1 MHRNTVSQF
10 RGLFER
16 ELPADK
22 PKGKWMSIGTAERA
36 QSLARTGSGASGK
49 TIWERMWAA
58 RWCYFFMIP
67 SLVLTAGFTLYPT
80 IMSWY
85 FSFLDWSG
93 FGSDR
98 EWTGL
103 ENYREI
109 IRDDLFWNAY
119 LRSILFTLV
128 GAPIKIGL
136 ALLVALVLNDASL
149 RFASF
154 YRTLFFLPVV
164 TSSAIIGIVMTF
176 LFSPLDGPINMAL
189 LQLGFIDIPQDFL
202 GDPDTALWTVV
213 AVYIWK
219 WFGVTMIYW
228 LAALQV
234 VPQDLYEAARLD
246 GANRWQMHRSITL
259 PLIIPFAIV
268 ITLITVVSALN
279 IFGLVQTM
287 TGGGP
292 FFATEVMEL
301 YIYRNAFGAGEI
313 PRLGYASAG
322 AVFFGVTV
330 LALSLIQGLG
340 LKKANDARAQM
351 KNQ

>member
-1 MHRNTVSQF
+1 
-10 RGLFER
+10 
-16 ELPADK
+16 
-22 PKGKWMSIGTAERA
+22 
-36 QSLARTGSGASGK
+36 
-49 TIWERMWAA
+49 
-58 RWCYFFMIP
+58 
-67 SLVLTAGFTLYPT
+67 
-80 IMSWY
+80 MSWY
-85 FSFLDWSG
+85 FSLLDWSG

-98 EWTGL
+98 DWAGL
-103 ENYREI
+103 ANYREVMH
-109 IRDDLFWNAY
+109 DSLFWDAY
-119 LRSILFTLV
+119 LRSFLFTIV

-136 ALLVALVLNDASL
+136 ALIVALILNDATLNS
-149 RFASF
+149 RFAAV

-176 LFSPLDGPINMAL
+176 VFNPLDGPVNMVL
-189 LQLGFIDIPQDFL
+189 LEFGLIDRPQDFL

-234 VPQDLYEAARLD
+234 VPQELYEAARID
-246 GANRWQMHRSITL
+246 GAGRWHMHRTITL
-259 PLIIPFAIV
+259 PMITPFALVIV
-268 ITLITVVSALN
+268 LITVVSALN

-301 YIYRNAFGAGEI
+301 YIYRNAFGSGEI
-313 PRLGYASAG
+313 PRLGYASAA

-330 LALSLIQGLG
+330 LALSLAQGWG
-340 LKKANDARAQM
+340 LKRANAARAQL
-351 KNQ
+351 NSR

>member
-1 MHRNTVSQF
+1 
-10 RGLFER
+10 
-16 ELPADK
+16 
-22 PKGKWMSIGTAERA
+22 MSIGAAGRA
-36 QSLARTGSGASGK
+36 QALTGTGKAATGRSLR
-49 TIWERMWAA
+49 ERMWSA
-58 RWCYFFMIP
+58 RWCYLFMLP

-80 IMSWY
+80 VMSWY
-85 FSFLDWSG
+85 FSLLDWSG

-98 EWTGL
+98 DWAGL
-103 ENYREI
+103 ANYREVI
-109 IRDDLFWNAY
+109 QDDLFWNAY
-119 LRSILFTLV
+119 VRSFLFTLV

-136 ALLVALVLNDASL
+136 ALVVALILNDASL
-149 RFASF
+149 RFASI

-176 LFSPLDGPINMAL
+176 IFSPLDGPINMVL
-189 LQLGFIDIPQDFL
+189 LQVGLIDIPVDFL

-234 VPQDLYEAARLD
+234 VPQELYEAARID
-246 GANRWQMHRSITL
+246 GASRWQMHRGITL
-259 PLIIPFAIV
+259 PMIFPFALV
-268 ITLITVVSALN
+268 IILITVVSALN

-301 YIYRNAFGAGEI
+301 YIYRNAFGSGEI
-313 PRLGYASAG
+313 PRLGYASAA

-330 LALSLIQGLG
+330 LALSLIQGWG
-340 LKKANDARAQM
+340 LRKANAARAQL
-351 KNQ
+351 KTQ

>member
-1 MHRNTVSQF
+1 
-10 RGLFER
+10 
-16 ELPADK
+16 
-22 PKGKWMSIGTAERA
+22 MSIGAARRA
-36 QSLARTGSGASGK
+36 QDLTGTGRVATGK
-49 TIWERMWAA
+49 TLGQRLWAA
-58 RWCYFFMIP
+58 RWCYLFMAP
-67 SLVLTAGFTLYPT
+67 SLILTAGFTLYPT

-85 FSFLDWSG
+85 FSMLDWSG

-98 EWTGL
+98 DWAGL

-119 LRSILFTLV
+119 VRSFLFTIV

-136 ALLVALVLNDASL
+136 ALVVALILNDASFKL
-149 RFASF
+149 APLF
-154 YRTLFFLPVV
+154 RTLFFLPVV

-176 LFSPLDGPINMAL
+176 VFSPIDGPINLAL
-189 LQLGFIDIPQDFL
+189 LQIGLIDVPRDFL

-228 LAALQV
+228 LAALQI

-246 GANRWQMHRSITL
+246 GANRWQLHRTITL
-259 PLIIPFAIV
+259 PMIIPFALVIV
-268 ITLITVVSALN
+268 LITVVSALN

-292 FFATEVMEL
+292 FFATEVMEI
-301 YIYRNAFGAGEI
+301 YIYRNAFGAGQI
-313 PRLGYASAG
+313 PRLGYASAA
-322 AVFFGVTV
+322 AVFFGITV
-330 LALSLIQGLG
+330 LGLSLLQGWG
-340 LKKANDARAQM
+340 LRKANAARSQL
-351 KNQ
+351 KPQ

>member
-1 MHRNTVSQF
+1 
-10 RGLFER
+10 
-16 ELPADK
+16 
-22 PKGKWMSIGTAERA
+22 MSIGTAGRA
-36 QSLARTGSGASGK
+36 QALTGSGTAVGGRSL
-49 TIWERMWAA
+49 WQRMWAA
-58 RWCYFFMIP
+58 RWCYLFMVP
-67 SLVLTAGFTLYPT
+67 SIILTIGFTLYPT
-80 IMSWY
+80 VMSWY
-85 FSFLDWSG
+85 FSLLDWSG

-98 EWTGL
+98 EWAGL
-103 ENYREI
+103 ANYREV

-119 LRSILFTLV
+119 WRSFLFTIV

-136 ALLVALVLNDASL
+136 ALIVALILNDASL
-149 RFASF
+149 RFASI

-176 LFSPLDGPINMAL
+176 VFNPLDGPINMVL
-189 LQLGFIDIPQDFL
+189 LQLGLIDIPQDFL

-234 VPQDLYEAARLD
+234 VPQELYEAARID
-246 GANRWQMHRSITL
+246 GAGRWYMHRTITL
-259 PLIIPFAIV
+259 PMILPFALVIV
-268 ITLITVVSALN
+268 LITVVSALN

-301 YIYRNAFGAGEI
+301 YIYRNAFGTGEI
-313 PRLGYASAG
+313 PRLGYASAA

-330 LALSLIQGLG
+330 LALSLLQGWG
-340 LKKANDARAQM
+340 LKKANAARAQLR
-351 KNQ
+351 NP

>member
-1 MHRNTVSQF
+1 MATST
-10 RGLFER
+10 
-16 ELPADK
+16 AD
-22 PKGKWMSIGTAERA
+22 RA
-36 QSLARTGSGASGK
+36 QALASSGAALSGK
-49 TIWERMWAA
+49 SLWGRMWAA
-58 RWCYFFMIP
+58 RWCYLFMLP
-67 SLVLTAGFTLYPT
+67 SLVLTAAFTLYPT
-80 IMSWY
+80 VMSWY
-85 FSFLDWSG
+85 FSLLDWSG

-98 EWTGL
+98 DWAGL
-103 ENYREI
+103 ANFREVI
-109 IRDDLFWNAY
+109 GDGLFWNAY
-119 LRSILFTLV
+119 VRSFLFTIV

-136 ALLVALVLNDASL
+136 ALVVALILNDASL
-149 RFASF
+149 RYTSI

-176 LFSPLDGPINMAL
+176 IFSPLDGPINMIL
-189 LQLGFIDIPQDFL
+189 LQLGLIDIPVDFL

-234 VPQDLYEAARLD
+234 VPQELYEAARID
-246 GANRWQMHRSITL
+246 GAGRWIMHRTITL
-259 PLIIPFAIV
+259 PMILPFALVIV
-268 ITLITVVSALN
+268 LITVVSALN

-301 YIYRNAFGAGEI
+301 YIYRNAFGSGEI
-313 PRLGYASAG
+313 PRLGYASAA

-330 LALSLIQGLG
+330 LALSLLQGWG
-340 LKKANDARAQM
+340 LRKANAARAQM
-351 KNQ
+351 KAQ

>member
-1 MHRNTVSQF
+1 
-10 RGLFER
+10 
-16 ELPADK
+16 
-22 PKGKWMSIGTAERA
+22 MSIGTARA
-36 QSLARTGSGASGK
+36 AQNLTGSGRSAAGR
-49 TIWERMWAA
+49 TLTERIWAA
-58 RWCYFFMIP
+58 RWCYLFMVP
-67 SLVLTAGFTLYPT
+67 SLVLTVAFTLYPT
-80 IMSWY
+80 VMSWY
-85 FSFLDWSG
+85 FSMLDWSG

-98 EWTGL
+98 DWAGL

-119 LRSILFTLV
+119 VRSFLFTIV

-136 ALLVALVLNDASL
+136 ALIVALILNDASL
-149 RFASF
+149 KLAPFF
-154 YRTLFFLPVV
+154 RTMFFLPVV

-176 LFSPLDGPINMAL
+176 VFSPIDGPINMFL
-189 LQLGFIDIPQDFL
+189 LQIGLIDIPREFL

-213 AVYIWK
+213 AVYVWK

-246 GANRWQMHRSITL
+246 GANRWQMHRTITL
-259 PLIIPFAIV
+259 PLIVPFALV
-268 ITLITVVSALN
+268 IILITVVSSLN

-287 TGGGP
+287 TQGGP
-292 FFATEVMEL
+292 FFATEVMEI
-301 YIYRNAFGAGEI
+301 YIYRNAFGTGQI
-313 PRLGYASAG
+313 PRLGYASAA

-330 LALSLIQGLG
+330 LALSLLQGWG
-340 LKKANDARAQM
+340 LRKANAARAQM